1 MSFSVYIAITLYFGV
16 LLIIGRISY
25 NKRSSLNE
33 YLLDNRS
40 LGPVMTALSAGASD
54 MSGWMLLG
62 LPGALYLSGIANMW
76 IAIGLSIGAWA
87 NYKYL
92 AKRIRIYTEVASDSI
107 TIPDFLE
114 NRFKDRTKVLRIIS
128 GVFILIFF
136 TLYVSSGI
144 IAGGKT
150 FESFFG
156 LNFSLGAIFTLFI
169 VVFYTF
175 FGGFKAVC
183 LTDAFQGT
191 LMFLV
196 LVLIPVV
203 AFLNLN
209 TPSDSSF
216 FTELSKYSQMA
227 GKDHLNLFAGQNFLG
242 ILGLLAWG
250 LGYFGQPHII
260 VRFMAIR
267 SSKELD
273 KARFIGISWMVLGLI
288 GAMASGL
295 IGFVYFN
302 QIGMPLKDPETVFLK
317 LGEVLFHPFI
327 VGVIISAVLAA
338 IMSTISSQLL
348 VSASSITKDFIFAFY
363 KKEVSQTTQV
373 LVGRFAVVIVA
384 ITATFIAFNSTDTVL
399 GVVGNAWAGFGASF
413 GPVLLFSLYSR
424 HMSALSALCGM
435 VVGGVTVLLWIV
447 FGLSDV
453 VYELLPGFVFACTAI
468 AIVNKYNDMIKKMS
482 REPNLSVI
490 GEEFDKMKQRSENKL

>member
-1 MSFSVYIAITLYFGV
+1 PDGENFFSE
-16 LLIIGRISY
+16 
-25 NKRSSLNE
+25 LN
-33 YLLDNRS
+33 
-40 LGPVMTALSAGASD
+40 
-54 MSGWMLLG
+54 
-62 LPGALYLSGIANMW
+62 
-76 IAIGLSIGAWA
+76 
-87 NYKYL
+87 
-92 AKRIRIYTEVASDSI
+92 
-107 TIPDFLE
+107 
-114 NRFKDRTKVLRIIS
+114 
-128 GVFILIFF
+128 
-136 TLYVSSGI
+136 
-144 IAGGKT
+144 
-150 FESFFG
+150 
-156 LNFSLGAIFTLFI
+156 
-169 VVFYTF
+169 
-175 FGGFKAVC
+175 
-183 LTDAFQGT
+183 
-191 LMFLV
+191 
-196 LVLIPVV
+196 
-203 AFLNLN
+203 
-209 TPSDSSF
+209 
-216 FTELSKYSQMA
+216 KYSTAANQ
-227 GKDHLNLFAGQNFLG
+227 DHLNLFAGQTFLG

-267 SSKELD
+267 NSKELD
-273 KARFIGISWMVLGLI
+273 KARFIGMSWMVLGLI

-435 VVGGVTVLLWIV
+435 VVGGVTVLLWII

-453 VYELLPGFVFACTAI
+453 VYELLPGFIFACTTI
-468 AIVNKYNDMIKKMS
+468 AIVNKYNNMIKKMS

-490 GEEFDKMKQRSENKL
+490 DEEFDKMKQRSENKL

>member
-1 MSFSVYIAITLYFGV
+1 MSFSVYIAIALYFGV

-209 TPSDSSF
+209 IPD
-216 FTELSKYSQMA
+216 
-227 GKDHLNLFAGQNFLG
+227 
-242 ILGLLAWG
+242 
-250 LGYFGQPHII
+250 
-260 VRFMAIR
+260 
-267 SSKELD
+267 
-273 KARFIGISWMVLGLI
+273 
-288 GAMASGL
+288 
-295 IGFVYFN
+295 
-302 QIGMPLKDPETVFLK
+302 
-317 LGEVLFHPFI
+317 GE
-327 VGVIISAVLAA
+327 
-338 IMSTISSQLL
+338 
-348 VSASSITKDFIFAFY
+348 
-363 KKEVSQTTQV
+363 
-373 LVGRFAVVIVA
+373 
-384 ITATFIAFNSTDTVL
+384 
-399 GVVGNAWAGFGASF
+399 
-413 GPVLLFSLYSR
+413 
-424 HMSALSALCGM
+424 
-435 VVGGVTVLLWIV
+435 
-447 FGLSDV
+447 
-453 VYELLPGFVFACTAI
+453 
-468 AIVNKYNDMIKKMS
+468 
-482 REPNLSVI
+482 
-490 GEEFDKMKQRSENKL
+490 